1 MAKLRTTSPGQLGK
15 YIAGI
20 LQEFDVSMKDK
31 KLMQWN
37 TSKVY
42 IKDTKKNKEAIELF
56 AKLAKRKID
65 EPEAYSVELETGPIN
80 KMCSIGSFEKPK
92 VDAKGNRGDIAE
104 GIFGAA
110 ITARFLHKNTDINK
124 RQVKDVLSSLTGSGQ
139 IRDKTYKSPNKNKAV
154 DDDVRFY
161 LSLAKVN
168 MDALLDPKQW
178 DFLDDLFDSA
188 VKYANGN
195 TVVAWSKLLYEN
207 NQYNKIE
214 VISDG
219 LSNQKGTKVDVK
231 LLVDDKKTDINVSL
245 KAGDVKQFGQIGG
258 SEFEKAVEMHAL
270 LFNINIKHL
279 EDKYNQL
286 LAKKDPQG
294 ALYLVYNYVK
304 DQVNLKVRTK
314 RSKDAL
320 LKQLGEGINH
330 FATLGEENVTLV
342 QLNSSEAKIYNF
354 KGVVDAVSALDLSC
368 SIKDSA
374 GKPKLLLHDAKN
386 RNLLEIRVKQENK
399 DSGPYFRQYVEKG
412 KLLGDLIAIYA

>member
-1 MAKLRTTSPGQLGK
+1 MAQLRTAGAGRLGK
-15 YIAGI
+15 YVGAI
-20 LQEFDVSMKDK
+20 QQVFDISMKDK
-31 KLMQWN
+31 TLLQWN
-37 TSKVY
+37 NSKVY
-42 IKDTKKNKEAIELF
+42 IKDTKNNKEAIKNF
-56 AKLAKRKID
+56 AKLAKSKFT
-65 EPEAYSVELETGPIN
+65 EAEANSIELETGPIN
-80 KMCSIGSFEKPK
+80 KMCSIGSFEKPQLGK
-92 VDAKGNRGDIAE
+92 MGNRGDIAE

-110 ITARFLHKNTDINK
+110 ITARFLYKNTDINK
-124 RQVKDVLSSLTGSGQ
+124 QQVKDVLKSLGGSGTVREK
-139 IRDKTYKSPNKNKAV
+139 IFKSPNKNKAV

-161 LSLAKVN
+161 LSLAKIN
-168 MDALLDPKQW
+168 MDALLDPSQW
-178 DFLDDLFDSA
+178 DELDDLFDSS
-188 VKYANGN
+188 VKYANGK

-231 LLVDDKKTDINVSL
+231 LLVDGSKTDINVSL

-320 LKQLGEGINH
+320 LKQLGKGINH

-342 QLNSSEAKIYNF
+342 QLNSNEAKVYNF
-354 KGVVDAVSALDLSC
+354 NGVVEAVSALDISC

-412 KLLGDLIAIYA
+412 TLLGDLIALYA